1 MLLLGDR
8 GAGNNKNSSN
18 QKANSNP
25 STLRRSSSTNRKQV
39 SIRARYWAYLFDNLR
54 RAVDEIYATCDTDS
68 SVVECKVIEVYWL
81 FISIITKE
89 ARVGLFHRTFEFY
102 RIIPSLGI
110 RVLKFEMGFCFF
122 FSEGT

>member
-8 GAGNNKNSSN
+8 GAGNNKNSNN

-54 RAVDEIYATCDTDS
+54 RAVDEIYAICDTDS
-68 SVVECKVIEVYWL
+68 SVVECKVIIDVNLL
-81 FISIITKE
+81 FISLVID
-89 ARVGLFHRTFEFY
+89 
-102 RIIPSLGI
+102 LG
-110 RVLKFEMGFCFF
+110 KKTGFF
-122 FSEGT
+122 FQDLKKGPFIGTLEV